1 MYLQDILMRIVLCLR
16 PLLVKSTLC
25 YTDVMCVLTGNQVNS
40 QCQMKDIIYQI
51 LLMFIY
57 LASGGLNILLE
68 MFQLVC

>member
-25 YTDVMCVLTGNQVNS
+25 YTDVMCVLSGNQVNS